1 MLAQKAECSDE
12 KTTPESTRETTENAS
27 SEKST
32 SSSSKQKCKNCSCGQ
47 KCLSEKVE
55 DLQLDRRKIDPALID
70 F

>member
-1 MLAQKAECSDE
+1 MLAQNSECGDE
-12 KTTPESTRETTENAS
+12 KTTPETTRETTENAS
-27 SEKST
+27 SEKSA
-32 SSSSKQKCKNCSCGQ
+32 SSSSKQKCENCSCGK